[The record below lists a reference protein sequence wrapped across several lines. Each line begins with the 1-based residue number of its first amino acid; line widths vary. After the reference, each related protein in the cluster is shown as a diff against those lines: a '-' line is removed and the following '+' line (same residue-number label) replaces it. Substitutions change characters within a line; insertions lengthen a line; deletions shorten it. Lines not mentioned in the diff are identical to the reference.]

1 MRILEKEEGIGTK
14 GSTGLGGD
22 HSLNARFIAIKQ
34 FN

>member
-1 MRILEKEEGIGTK
+1 MRILEKEGIETK